1 MVEVLV
7 AALPTADDPQQIA
20 ATTAVQPA
28 RCDDAVIDDG
38 PAVPP
43 PDGDTGQEPASH
55 QPRQMITVGPACRT
69 VKLRCV
75 KVRRPDLNPHGRI
88 CTGTEARAI
97 AVADVADDAGD
108 GLTVPAREAYV
119 ASAVDCYLALTAGRG
134 ARNSREC
141 RSPEP
146 GR

>member
-1 MVEVLV
+1 VVEVLV

-28 RCDDAVIDDG
+28 RCDYAVIDDG

-108 GLTVPAREAYV
+108 GLTVPARET
-119 ASAVDCYLALTAGRG
+119 SLTGGRVGDGRG
-134 ARNSREC
+134 Q
-141 RSPEP
+141 
-146 GR
+146 G